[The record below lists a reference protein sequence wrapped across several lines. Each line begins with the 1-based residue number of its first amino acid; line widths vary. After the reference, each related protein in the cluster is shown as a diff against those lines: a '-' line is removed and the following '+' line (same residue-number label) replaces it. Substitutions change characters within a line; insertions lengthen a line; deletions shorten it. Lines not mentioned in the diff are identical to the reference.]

1 MGMLIGI
8 VILLMLWLGVCLAC
22 IILPIVALARYNRRR
37 SQQRAAEPEWPPL
50 RAKYAPAAV
59 VRHEPKAR
67 PTRQQIEAAGPV
79 VEPKWTG
86 TYRWCVGQDKKAWDH
101 DFEETEKRAKLAGES
116 DVFAKLRSTLEQ
128 LG

>member
-8 VILLMLWLGVCLAC
+8 VILLMLWVGVCLAC
-22 IILPIVALARYNRRR
+22 IILPIVALSRYNRRR
-37 SQQRAAEPEWPPL
+37 SQPLAAEPEWPPL
-50 RAKYAPAAV
+50 RAKYAPPAA

-86 TYRWCVGQDKKAWDH
+86 TYRWCVGQDKMAWDR
-101 DFEETEKRAKLAGES
+101 DFKEAEEWAEARLAPPGRESTKERGRAA
-116 DVFAKLRSTLEQ
+116 
-128 LG
+128 